1 MLTFNAITK
10 SGCCEGTF
18 MPESSGVWQTRR
30 VIRGILVA
38 ILLVAAPSFA
48 RAQGAE
54 SRLIVTVVDAS
65 GAVVPGANVTVGSLD
80 DGARAAAFSPI
91 TTTDKGVAT
100 LEGLLPGRYRVQAEF
115 PGFEIGVLAEV
126 RIRRGD
132 NKHVLVLPL
141 KKVEESVEVAQ
152 NAQAAA
158 ADPRGNAFKT
168 VLTRQEIDNLSDDR
182 TELAQ
187 QLQDLAGGNAT
198 IRVDSFAGAP
208 LPPKSMIRSIHIVR
222 DAFAAE
228 NHSAESEGID
238 IITQPGQGALRG
250 GISSRVRDG
259 ALSARSPFVSEKGP
273 ERQETVDG
281 NLGGTLIKGKSSFA
295 LSVEGR
301 NSFDTPL
308 IYVALPNG
316 GRRSEL
322 LPLRHPSKDWSVYGL
337 VDYALTR
344 DQTLR
349 ISYDQGR
356 NSQGNL
362 GVGGSDLIERA
373 YSTESQD
380 YELRAQVVGPL
391 GRRTF
396 ANTRLQLEWLNSD
409 AVSAIAART
418 IVVNGAFTSGGAQVA
433 GGRHPRLFELA
444 SDVDHVRGLH
454 TIRTGFLAT
463 GGRYRSDNAANRLGT
478 YTFSSVDA
486 FNAGTPAT
494 YTQRIGDPLIEYF
507 NAQTAV
513 YVQDDIRVRKSLTL
527 SPGVRYEIQT
537 HLKDRG
543 NIGPRMGVTWAPFK
557 SGRTTLRGSFGLFYN
572 WLNAN
577 TYEQTLRVDG
587 LRQRDLFIV
596 NPAYPDPGSSG
607 TITTANR
614 YLLGPD
620 VQMGRTRRV
629 SGGID
634 QTLNAKVRL
643 NASFQSVRG
652 LDQLRGRNLNIPVN
666 GVRPDPGFANI
677 IQTVSDAETHSD
689 QLSTTL
695 NVNFAGGVRNAGTP
709 RWNLRRTTL
718 RLAYWIARAN
728 NNFDGPFVVPP
739 SGVLGTEW
747 APAPGDRR
755 HRYQVAVNSQALKN
769 LNASLTLAGNTG
781 TPYNI
786 TTGFDTNNDSLFN
799 DRPVGVGRNSAR
811 TFAQATVSATLS
823 YSLALGARD
832 GARAA
837 AQDRQ
842 GGGDR
847 TGGPA
852 TGRYRLVVLL
862 SVNNLANR
870 PNFSGFSGIQTSP
883 FFLTPTS
890 TQNPRKVDIGVSL
903 RF

>member
-1 MLTFNAITK
+1 MPASCGVCHAWRVNRAI
-10 SGCCEGTF
+10 
-18 MPESSGVWQTRR
+18 
-30 VIRGILVA
+30 LAA
-38 ILLVAAPSFA
+38 ILLMATPSLA

-54 SRLIVTVVDAS
+54 GRLIVTVVDTS
-65 GAVVPGANVTVGSLD
+65 GAVVPGAKVTVGSLD

-91 TTTDKGVAT
+91 ATTDKGVAT

-115 PGFEIGVLAEV
+115 PGFEIGVLPEV

-141 KKVEESVEVAQ
+141 KKLEESVEVAQ

-158 ADPRGNAFKT
+158 ADPRGSAFKT
-168 VLTRQEIDNLSDDR
+168 VLTRQEIENLSDDR
-182 TELAQ
+182 AELAQ

-208 LPPKSMIRSIHIVR
+208 LPPKAMIKSIHIVR

-238 IITQPGQGALRG
+238 IITQPGQGELSG
-250 GISSRVRDG
+250 GISSRLRDG
-259 ALSARSPFVSEKGP
+259 KLSARSPFVSEKGP
-273 ERQETVDG
+273 ERQATVEG
-281 NLGGTLIKGKSSFA
+281 NVGGTLIKGKSSFA
-295 LSVEGR
+295 VSFDGR
-301 NSFDTPL
+301 DAFDTPL

-316 GRRSEL
+316 AQRSEL
-322 LPLRHPSKDWSVYGL
+322 LPLRHPTKDWSVYAL

-349 ISYDQGR
+349 VSYDQGR
-356 NSQGNL
+356 DSQGNL

-373 YSTESQD
+373 YSTASQD

-396 ANTRLQLEWLNSD
+396 ANTRVQLEWLNSNT
-409 AVSAIAART
+409 VSATAART
-418 IVVNGAFTSGGAQVA
+418 VVVNGAFTSGGAQVA
-433 GGRHPRLFELA
+433 GGRHPRLFEVG

-454 TIRTGFLAT
+454 TIRTGFLVT
-463 GGRYRSDNAANRLGT
+463 GGRYKSDNATNRLGT

-494 YTQRIGDPLIEYF
+494 YTQRIGDPLIAYF
-507 NAQTAV
+507 NAQGGV
-513 YVQDDIRVRKSLTL
+513 YIQDDIRVRKSLTL

-543 NIGPRMGVTWAPFK
+543 NVGPRMGVTWAPFK
-557 SGRTTLRGSFGLFYN
+557 NGRTTLRGSFGLFYN

-596 NPAYPDPGSSG
+596 NPSYPDPGSSG
-607 TITTANR
+607 IITTANR

-634 QTLNAKVRL
+634 QTLSAKVRL

-652 LDQLRGRNLNIPVN
+652 LDLLRGRNLNIPVN

-677 IQTVSDAETHSD
+677 IQTVSDAENHFD
-689 QLSTTL
+689 QLSTTI

-718 RLAYWIARAN
+718 RFAYWIARAN
-728 NNFDGPFVVPP
+728 NNSDGPFVVPP
-739 SGVLGTEW
+739 SGALATEW
-747 APAPGDRR
+747 APTVEDRR
-755 HRYQVAVNSQALKN
+755 HRYQVALNTQALKN
-769 LNASLTLAGNTG
+769 LNASLTLAAATG
-781 TPYNI
+781 RPYNI
-786 TTGFDTNNDSLFN
+786 TSGFDDNNDSIFN
-799 DRPVGVGRNSAR
+799 DRPAGVGRNSAR
-811 TFAQATVSATLS
+811 TTSQATVSGTLS
-823 YSLALGARD
+823 YSLALGGGD

-837 AQDRQ
+837 AQERQ

-847 TGGPA
+847 GGQA
-852 TGRYRLVVLL
+852 AGRYRLVFQL
-862 SVNNLANR
+862 SVNNLINR

-890 TQNPRKVDIGVSL
+890 VQNPRKVDLGISL

>member
-1 MLTFNAITK
+1 MVR
-10 SGCCEGTF
+10 
-18 MPESSGVWQTRR
+18 GV
-30 VIRGILVA
+30 LVA
-38 ILLVAAPSFA
+38 LLLLVPAAHTY
-48 RAQGAE
+48 AQEG
-54 SRLIVTVVDAS
+54 RLTLTVVDTS
-65 GAVVPGANVTVGSLD
+65 GAVVPGAKVTVSSLD
-80 DGARAAAFSPI
+80 DGARAAAFPPL
-91 TTTDKGVAT
+91 TTTDKGGAT
-100 LEGLLPGRYRVQAEF
+100 FDGLLPGRYRVQAEF
-115 PGFEIGVLAEV
+115 PGFEIGILPEI

-141 KKVEESVEVAQ
+141 KKMEESVTVAQ

-168 VLTRQEIDNLSDDR
+168 VLTPQEIENLSDDR
-182 TELAQ
+182 TEMAQ

-208 LPPKSMIRSIHIVR
+208 LPPKAMIKSIHIVR

-238 IITQPGQGALRG
+238 IITQPGQGALSG
-250 GISSRVRDG
+250 GISSRLRDG
-259 ALSARSPFVSEKGP
+259 SLSARSPFVTEKGP
-273 ERQETVDG
+273 ERQATVEG
-281 NLGGTLIKGKSSFA
+281 NVGGTLIKGKSSFA

-301 NSFDTPL
+301 DAYDTPL

-322 LPLRHPSKDWSVYGL
+322 LPLRHPTKDWSVYGL

-373 YSTESQD
+373 YSTKSHD

-409 AVSAIAART
+409 AVSATSART
-418 IVVNGAFTSGGAQVA
+418 IVVNGAFTSGGAQVS
-433 GGRHPRLFELA
+433 GGRHPRLFEAA
-444 SDVDHVRGLH
+444 SDVDHVRGVH
-454 TIRTGFLAT
+454 TMRTGFFVT
-463 GGRYRSDNAANRLGT
+463 GGHYQSDSAANRLGT
-478 YTFSSVDA
+478 YTFSSIEAFDA
-486 FNAGTPAT
+486 GIAAS

-543 NIGPRMGVTWAPFK
+543 NIGPRMGVTWAPLK
-557 SGRTTLRGSFGLFYN
+557 SGRTTLRGSIGLFYN

-587 LRQRDLFIV
+587 LRQRDLFII
-596 NPAYPDPGSSG
+596 NPAYPDPGTGG
-607 TITTANR
+607 TINTTNR

-620 VQMGRTRRV
+620 VQMGRTWRA
-629 SGGID
+629 SGGVD
-634 QTLNAKVRL
+634 QTVNPKIRL

-652 LDQLRGRNLNIPVN
+652 ADQLRGQNLNAPIN
-666 GVRPDPGFANI
+666 GIRPDPAFANVI
-677 IQTVSDAETHSD
+677 ETVSDAEAHSD
-689 QLSTTL
+689 QLSATM

-718 RLAYWIARAN
+718 RVVYWIARAN

-739 SGVLGTEW
+739 SGALGTEW
-747 APAPGDRR
+747 AATPGDRR
-755 HRYQVAVNSQALKN
+755 HRYQVALNTQALKN
-769 LNASLTLAGNTG
+769 LNASLTLGGNTG

-786 TTGFDTNNDSLFN
+786 TSGFDSNNDSIYN
-799 DRPVGVGRNSAR
+799 DRPAGVGRNAAR
-811 TFAQATVSATLS
+811 TSSQATVSGTLS
-823 YSLALGARD
+823 YSIALGPPA
-832 GARAA
+832 GARNEV
-837 AQDRQ
+837 QDRQ

-847 TGGPA
+847 GGDRGAAAP
-852 TGRYRLVVLL
+852 GRYRLVFQI
-862 SVNNLANR
+862 SVNNLINR

-883 FFLTPTS
+883 FFMTPTS
-890 TQNPRKVDIGVSL
+890 VQNPRKVDLGISL

>member
-1 MLTFNAITK
+1 MLQSFDMWHRLGMI
-10 SGCCEGTF
+10 
-18 MPESSGVWQTRR
+18 RR
-30 VIRGILVA
+30 VLA
-38 ILLVAAPSFA
+38 AMLLIAASMPLPA
-48 RAQGAE
+48 RAQGADG
-54 SRLIVTVVDAS
+54 RLIVTVVDTS
-65 GAVVPGANVTVGSLD
+65 GAVVPGAKVTVGSLD
-80 DGARAAAFSPI
+80 DGARAAAFPPV
-91 TTTDKGVAT
+91 TTTDKGAAT
-100 LEGLLPGRYRVQAEF
+100 FDGLLPGRYRVQAEF
-115 PGFEIGVLAEV
+115 PGFEIGVLPEV

-141 KKVEESVEVAQ
+141 KKMEESVTVAQ

-168 VLTRQEIDNLSDDR
+168 VLTRQEIENLSDDR
-182 TELAQ
+182 SEMAQ

-208 LPPKSMIRSIHIVR
+208 LPPKALIKSIHIVR

-238 IITQPGQGALRG
+238 IITQPGQGALSG
-250 GISSRVRDG
+250 GISSRLRDG
-259 ALSARSPFVSEKGP
+259 SLSARSPFVTEKGP
-273 ERQETVDG
+273 ERQATVEG
-281 NLGGTLIKGKSSFA
+281 NIGGTLIKGKSSFA
-295 LSVEGR
+295 LSIEGR
-301 NSFDTPL
+301 DAFDTPL

-322 LPLRHPSKDWSVYGL
+322 VPLRHPTKDWSVYGL

-380 YELRAQVVGPL
+380 YEVRAQVVGPF

-396 ANTRLQLEWLNSD
+396 ANSRLQLEWQNSD
-409 AVSAIAART
+409 AISAIAART
-418 IVVNGAFTSGGAQVA
+418 VVVNGAFTSGGAQVA

-454 TIRTGFLAT
+454 TIRAGLLVT
-463 GGRYRSDNAANRLGT
+463 GGHYKSDTATNRLGT

-507 NAQTAV
+507 NAQTGV

-537 HLKDRG
+537 HLTDRG
-543 NIGPRMGVTWAPFK
+543 NIGPRMGATWAPFK
-557 SGRTTLRGSFGLFYN
+557 SGRTTLRGSAGLFYN

-634 QTLNAKVRL
+634 QILNPKVRL
-643 NASFQSVRG
+643 NASFQSVRA

-677 IQTVSDAETHSD
+677 IQTVSDAEAHSD
-689 QLSTTL
+689 QLSATM

-718 RLAYWIARAN
+718 RLVYWIARAN

-739 SGVLGTEW
+739 SGALGTEW
-747 APAPGDRR
+747 AASPGDRR
-755 HRYQVAVNSQALKN
+755 HRYQIAVNTQTLKN
-769 LNASLTLAGNTG
+769 LNASLTLGGNTG

-786 TTGFDTNNDSLFN
+786 TTGFDTNNDSIFN
-799 DRPVGVGRNSAR
+799 DRPAGIARNSAR
-811 TFAQATVSATLS
+811 TSSQATVSGTLS
-823 YSLALGARD
+823 YTLALGAAA
-832 GARAA
+832 GPRAA
-837 AQDRQ
+837 AQERQ

-847 TGGPA
+847 AGGAA
-852 TGRYRLVVLL
+852 TGRYRLVFLL
-862 SVNNLANR
+862 SVNNLTNR

-890 TQNPRKVDIGVSL
+890 VQNPRKVDLGVSL